1 MVIVDTTVVTDYL
14 NGVVTP
20 QTAWFDREATRQRLG
35 LVDLTVCEV
44 LQGLRS
50 HRDAGR
56 VLSALREFEVH
67 STGGLELAVIAA
79 GHYRDLRARGRTVRR
94 TIDCLIAAFCL
105 RDGHALL
112 HTDRDFDA
120 FEQVLGLTV
129 VHPGT
134 AGP

>member
-1 MVIVDTTVVTDYL
+1 MVIVDTTVVIDYL

-50 HRDAGR
+50 DKDAAR

-67 STGGLELAVIAA
+67 STGGLELAVLAA
-79 GHYRDLRARGRTVRR
+79 KHYRALRARGRTVRR
-94 TIDCLIAAFCL
+94 TIDCLIAAYCM
-105 RDGHALL
+105 REGHALL
-112 HTDRDFDA
+112 HTDHDFDG
-120 FEQVLGLTV
+120 FEELLGLSV
-129 VHPGT
+129 VHP
-134 AGP
+134 